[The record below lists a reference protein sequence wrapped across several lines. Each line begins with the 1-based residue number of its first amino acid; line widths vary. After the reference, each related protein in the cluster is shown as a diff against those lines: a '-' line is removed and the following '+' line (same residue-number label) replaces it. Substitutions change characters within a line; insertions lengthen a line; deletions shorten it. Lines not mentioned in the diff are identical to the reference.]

1 MSRHSRLIVLVAAL
15 ALSAVTA
22 RLGVWQLDR
31 AQQKQTLQAAVDSRR
46 DAPALLAADLARDP
60 EAAAAQHHRRTVLEG
75 QWRDAHTLWLDN
87 RQMQGRPGFFVV
99 TPLVLA
105 DGSAV
110 LVQRGW
116 QPRDAAD
123 RTRVIR
129 PPAPEGTVRVAG
141 RIAPLPA
148 RLFEFEASEV
158 GPIRQNLDMP
168 SFARETGLVLRPL
181 SLMQL
186 DEPGQPSD
194 GLVRDWP
201 APAAGVHKHH
211 GYAFQWFAL
220 SALSILL
227 YVWFQLIRPRRRAAA
242 SAGA

>member
-1 MSRHSRLIVLVAAL
+1 
-15 ALSAVTA
+15 
-22 RLGVWQLDR
+22 
-31 AQQKQTLQAAVDSRR
+31 
-46 DAPALLAADLARDP
+46 
-60 EAAAAQHHRRTVLEG
+60 
-75 QWRDAHTLWLDN
+75 
-87 RQMQGRPGFFVV
+87 MQGRPGFFVV

-129 PPAPEGTVRVAG
+129 PPAPDGTVRVAG
-141 RIAPLPA
+141 RIAPPPA
-148 RLFEFEASEV
+148 RLFEFEASDV
-158 GPIRQNLDMP
+158 GPIRQNLDMS

-186 DEPGQPSD
+186 DEPGQ
-194 GLVRDWP
+194 
-201 APAAGVHKHH
+201 PAAGVHKHH

-242 SAGA
+242 TTGA